1 MPKKS
6 PAKPKKFSYKPA
18 VITIAIALG
27 VLFFIGF
34 KHSEGLDKAFISYG
48 TDVTYQTVERA
59 GIKNKLFEHNVKNV
73 MMNTQIKVPGTNQIV
88 SLVNGVGE
96 FEEDGANGTI
106 QLGDQFAVVK
116 LGENDFNVFA
126 NVIVNY
132 GGSGDF
138 VYVVLYHATNQLFQ
152 YEDFS
157 NVGDRVPVKSLIP
170 VIEGRPIN
178 GYALDVNYL
187 ERANNAPMSDTPD
200 IKKTLSLNVKNNKF
214 TND

>member
-6 PAKPKKFSYKPA
+6 PAKLKKLSYKPA

-34 KHSEGLDKAFISYG
+34 KQSEGIDKTFVSYG
-48 TDVTYQTVERA
+48 TDVTFQTVERN
-59 GIKNKLFEHNVKNV
+59 GIKNKTFENNVKNV
-73 MMNTQIKVPGTNQIV
+73 MSNTLIKVPGTNQTV
-88 SLVNGVGE
+88 SLVNGKADFNEG
-96 FEEDGANGTI
+96 GASGNI
-106 QLGDQFAVVK
+106 MLGDQFAVVK
-116 LGENDFNVFA
+116 LGENNFNVLG
-126 NVIVNY
+126 NVVVNY

-138 VYVVLYHATNQLFQ
+138 VYVVLFHATNQLFQ

-170 VIEGRPIN
+170 VIEGKPIN
-178 GYALDVNYL
+178 GYKLDVNYL
-187 ERANNAPMSDTPD
+187 DRGHTAPMSDTPTF
-200 IKKTLSLNVKNNKF
+200 KKTLTLEVKDNKF